1 MRMRLSAPSM
11 WAASGSGSAWCKG
24 RLGHGLVAL
33 LLLLL
38 ALGSGSRSFSS
49 LSLKRS
55 QVRLEVKSWNP
66 DDEPEDADQD
76 VKDITSRIC
85 RSGRKR
91 NFLAAKEA
99 FEEAQVKDALMYSAI
114 IGAAA
119 NCKEFDEGMAYFEEI
134 QSSSLEATDSVYSA
148 VLKLLGIQGNYESA
162 SRIWQEMVDAG
173 LLQRSSRQQSC
184 LTGLLNAAASAGHVE
199 LVLKDMDAAQAQG
212 VELNPSHFG
221 CLLKACRESRDLEN
235 AEKALKRM
243 RDASIPA
250 NMIHYTI
257 YMGACARFVADEQPG
272 HAAAVELEQKVLSM
286 MDEDM
291 VKPNDYFLEERIL
304 LHLGIASLRD
314 WLYDEDA
321 PRPGDAELQGAARVL
336 EEAIADNIR
345 LTQGLRELRDR
356 LPVLQAA
363 SEQAYALLNS

>member
-1 MRMRLSAPSM
+1 MPS
-11 WAASGSGSAWCKG
+11 
-24 RLGHGLVAL
+24 
-33 LLLLL
+33 
-38 ALGSGSRSFSS
+38 
-49 LSLKRS
+49 
-55 QVRLEVKSWNP
+55 QQQVKSWNP
-66 DDEPEDADQD
+66 GDEPEDADED
-76 VKDITSRIC
+76 AKVITNQIC
-85 RSGRKR
+85 QSGRKRQERQTATCR

-99 FEEAQVKDALMYSAI
+99 FEEAEVKDAIMQLVC
-114 IGAAA
+114 AAA

-162 SRIWQEMVDAG
+162 SRSG
-173 LLQRSSRQQSC
+173 
-184 LTGLLNAAASAGHVE
+184 TGSTE
-199 LVLKDMDAAQAQG
+199 LAREG

-250 NMIHYTI
+250 NIIHYTI

-291 VKPNDYFLEERIL
+291 VKPNDYFLEERIC

-321 PRPGDAELQGAARVL
+321 PRPLGPTR
-336 EEAIADNIR
+336 
-345 LTQGLRELRDR
+345 
-356 LPVLQAA
+356 
-363 SEQAYALLNS
+363 

>member
-1 MRMRLSAPSM
+1 MRMRLSASSI
-11 WAASGSGSAWCKG
+11 WAASGSTRKG
-24 RLGHGLVAL
+24 RLGHGLLA
-33 LLLLL
+33 LLLL
-38 ALGSGSRSFSS
+38 ALGSSSLSFSS
-49 LSLKRS
+49 ISLKRS
-55 QVRLEVKSWNP
+55 QARLEVKSWNP
-66 DDEPEDADQD
+66 GDEPEDADED
-76 VKDITSRIC
+76 AKEITKQIC
-85 RSGRKR
+85 QSGRKR

-99 FEEAQVKDALMYSAI
+99 FEEAEVKDAIMYSAI

-134 QSSSLEATDSVYSA
+134 QSSSLEAGDSVYSA
-148 VLKLLGIQGNYESA
+148 TLKLLGIQGNYEEA
-162 SRIWQEMVDAG
+162 SRIWQQMVDTG
-173 LLQRSSRQQSC
+173 LLKRSSRQQGC
-184 LTGLLNAAASAGHVE
+184 LTGLLNAAASAGDVE
-199 LVLKDMDAAQAQG
+199 LVLKDMDAAQATG

-221 CLLKACRESRDLEN
+221 CLLKACRQSRDLEN

-243 RDASIPA
+243 RTASIPA
-250 NMIHYTI
+250 NIIHYTI

-321 PRPGDAELQGAARVL
+321 PRPGDAELQGAAQVL

-345 LTQGLRELRDR
+345 LTLGLRELRER
-356 LPVLQAA
+356 LPALQAA
-363 SEQAYALLNS
+363 SEKAYALLNS